1 MMTYLKRLKVC
12 VRVCALYVCSCTCVP
27 LCVERRNKPNLY
39 SISDGLLKYS
49 LLRSDK
55 CCNSVRY
62 KSNQKSTLHKPTHF
76 FFPAGKCNQNG
87 KDFWQQNVQI
97 NMPDPL
103 QMGLLKI
110 VTVLLKTV
118 IKCNRNYCVN
128 IFTVHN
134 LFLECT

>member
-76 FFPAGKCNQNG
+76 FFPRWKMQS
-87 KDFWQQNVQI
+87 KWQ
-97 NMPDPL
+97 
-103 QMGLLKI
+103 GLLAIECPDKYARSFANGI
-110 VTVLLKTV
+110 
-118 IKCNRNYCVN
+118 IKNSHCAAKNCY
-128 IFTVHN
+128 
-134 LFLECT
+134 